1 MRPERNSG
9 LLPGRR
15 FRAPPPIPATGRS
28 RLTHPPRSW
37 PSGRRRAGGEALF
50 PGLLCRPQAS
60 GTYTRNSFSAKAI
73 FSCDLSNLGRARLR
87 CRSGDRLLK
96 SHLGYSAHYPFSLM
110 PDPTKRMDRAEI
122 ARRVERAEKLL
133 QKGKT
138 VDALDE
144 YMQVLGEDLQ
154 NDNVRQ
160 MAADLCL
167 SLQRTPE
174 AVRLLGELF
183 ERQLEAG
190 ENTRASLTYKKLA
203 RYATP
208 TSVQRLHFGQILE
221 TSNRKLA
228 LETYESALEDLT
240 KNGRPQDCV
249 LVLQRLVAL
258 EPSEQ
263 NFLRLGELCSQA
275 GDKQEAAIAFLKLA
289 EMTEASGADAA
300 QWYER
305 AYTEDSADT
314 RIALGYGKSLV
325 AQGQVGAAIFVLE
338 PLAKADGAA
347 LEVLESYA
355 KALLSAN
362 RLSDAEPLV
371 WQLFQKNP
379 SRLQEVA
386 NLIGLLVEAQQDAEA
401 VALARKLEQFQRS
414 RGERRSFVA
423 MMQEVT
429 GQHRS
434 SPEFLE
440 FMSELFNASNREG
453 DYSQTLLKL
462 FDLHCGMGNYPKAA
476 ECLDRAADVD
486 AYEPGHQKRLEILRG
501 KIDENRFKV
510 IASRFTS
517 MAKPAEPAKTEGPT
531 LGAAALQDLM
541 LQAEILVQYGMRSK
555 AIERLQRIQELFPR
569 EEERNQ
575 DLQQLYLAAGLNP
588 QHAEVAPA
596 HSTASKPAAKPSPA
610 PPVSTQMQPPADSA
624 DVNSFTKVAEITRKL
639 YRQTNADAV
648 MSTAVNEIGA
658 QWKLSRCIVAMRKP
672 GMVPNGNKEYLGE
685 NVKSGE
691 TRTLSKLVIAV
702 QDIVISL
709 GTLTIT
715 DAPAAPE
722 LHEIREEVAE
732 LGITSLLAL
741 PLSDGQDQMGVL
753 LLIQNTARG
762 WHSGDIIVL
771 KTIGEQI
778 VIALNNAGLRRLVK
792 SLSVTDEQS
801 GLLKRASYLDLL
813 MAETRR
819 ALQQSTPV
827 TVALM
832 QFGKSS
838 AMAKEHGE
846 KAVEAAMQK
855 IGQLFAANIRQN
867 DLAFRYEMTTIALV
881 LGETQEKEAL
891 MAVEKLRKLLAEV
904 KLSDEILPFS
914 AGLAEAVVRQ
924 QFDPADIVTE
934 VINRADMALDTAVS
948 QGMGRIVSLAPS
960 VAAAAV
966 A

>member
-1 MRPERNSG
+1 M
-9 LLPGRR
+9 
-15 FRAPPPIPATGRS
+15 A
-28 RLTHPPRSW
+28 
-37 PSGRRRAGGEALF
+37 
-50 PGLLCRPQAS
+50 
-60 GTYTRNSFSAKAI
+60 
-73 FSCDLSNLGRARLR
+73 
-87 CRSGDRLLK
+87 
-96 SHLGYSAHYPFSLM
+96 
-110 PDPTKRMDRAEI
+110 DPTKRMDRAEI

-138 VDALDE
+138 SDALDE
-144 YMQVLGEDLQ
+144 YLQVLAGDPQ

-174 AVRLLGELF
+174 AVALLGELF
-183 ERQLEAG
+183 DRQLEAG

-203 RYATP
+203 RYTTP
-208 TSVQRLHFGQILE
+208 TSIQRIHFGQILE

-228 LETYESALEDLT
+228 LETYESALEDIT

-249 LVLQRLVAL
+249 MVLQRLVAL
-258 EPSEQ
+258 EPSER
-263 NFLRLGELCSQA
+263 NFLRLGELCSKA
-275 GDKQEAAIAFLKLA
+275 GDKEAAAVAFFKLA
-289 EMTEASGADAA
+289 GMTEASGSDAA
-300 QWYER
+300 KCYER
-305 AYTEDSADT
+305 AYNEDSSDIQ
-314 RIALGYGKSLV
+314 IALGYGKSLI

-338 PLAKADGAA
+338 PLAKAEGAPQ
-347 LEVLESYA
+347 EIVESYV

-362 RLSDAEPLV
+362 RFSDAEPLV
-371 WQLFQKNP
+371 WQLFLKNP
-379 SRLQEVA
+379 SRLQEIA
-386 NLIGLLVEAQQDAEA
+386 DLIGLLVDAQQDAEA
-401 VALARKLEQFQRS
+401 VALARKLEQFQKS
-414 RGERRSFVA
+414 RGERRAFVA
-423 MMQEVT
+423 MMQEVA
-429 GQHRS
+429 GKHRS

-453 DYSQTLLKL
+453 DYSSTLLKL
-462 FDLHCGMGNYPKAA
+462 FDLHCGMGNFAKAA

-486 AYEPGHQKRLEILRG
+486 AYEPGHQKRLEMLRG

-517 MAKPAEPAKTEGPT
+517 MAKPAEPVKTEGPT

-555 AIERLQRIQELFPR
+555 AIERLQRIQELFPG

-575 DLQQLYLAAGLNP
+575 DLQQLYLAAGMNP
-588 QHAEVAPA
+588 RRPDAAP
-596 HSTASKPAAKPSPA
+596 SPSPTASKPATKPAAAASGQGHPSA
-610 PPVSTQMQPPADSA
+610 ESA

-658 QWKLSRCIVAMRKP
+658 QWKLSRCIIAMRKP
-672 GMVPNGNKEYLGE
+672 GMAPSAMKEFLGE
-685 NVKSGE
+685 GIQPGE
-691 TRTLSKLVIAV
+691 TKTLNQLVTFV
-702 QDIVISL
+702 QDAVVGL
-709 GTLTIT
+709 GTLSLPHAAT
-715 DAPAAPE
+715 APE
-722 LHEIREEVAE
+722 LEEIRENVRA
-732 LGITSLLAL
+732 LGIASLLAL
-741 PLSDGQDQMGVL
+741 PLSDGEDQVGVL
-753 LLIQNTARG
+753 LLVQGTVRS
-762 WHSGDIIVL
+762 WHSGDIVVL
-771 KTIGEQI
+771 KTISEQI

-792 SLSVTDEQS
+792 SLSVTDEES

-819 ALQQSTPV
+819 AVQQSTPV

-838 AMAKEHGE
+838 AMLKEHGE

-855 IGQLFAANIRQN
+855 IGQIFAANIRQN

-881 LGETQEKEAL
+881 LGETAEKEGL
-891 MAVEKLRKLLAEV
+891 MAVEKLRKLLADV

-914 AGLAEAVVRQ
+914 AGLAEAVIRQ

-934 VINRADMALDTAVS
+934 VINRADMALDTAVA
-948 QGMGRIVSLAPS
+948 QGMGRIINLAPS